1 MQNFTFIRP
10 SVLQGNATSCR
21 LVNVTPNGRDK
32 QTGRARL
39 SPPMTSGIISA
50 LTPSQRPLQR
60 PRSWAFFFK
69 RSVLVAA
76 DMQHFQRLK
85 VAFITTLGFTFYAN
99 RKFYKTLI
107 SPMTVVPG
115 SHALPRLDIATYW
128 QNIFCYLSTSFFFF
142 LFWRLAFLLNP

>member
-1 MQNFTFIRP
+1 
-10 SVLQGNATSCR
+10 
-21 LVNVTPNGRDK
+21 
-32 QTGRARL
+32 
-39 SPPMTSGIISA
+39 
-50 LTPSQRPLQR
+50 
-60 PRSWAFFFK
+60 
-69 RSVLVAA
+69 
-76 DMQHFQRLK
+76 MQHFQRLK

-142 LFWRLAFLLNP
+142 FSVLALSISPKSVKIQLLFFYLKPQQVGLLIK